1 MFDDDDDDDD
11 EEEEVVP
18 KQKINATKKIC
29 MVLWCNNMGNHDAN
43 FTKKQNIRYNINPSL
58 NFFIF

>member
-1 MFDDDDDDDD
+1 MFDDDNDDDDD

-43 FTKKQNIRYNINPSL
+43 FTKKQNIRYIKNSL
-58 NFFIF
+58 IFIS